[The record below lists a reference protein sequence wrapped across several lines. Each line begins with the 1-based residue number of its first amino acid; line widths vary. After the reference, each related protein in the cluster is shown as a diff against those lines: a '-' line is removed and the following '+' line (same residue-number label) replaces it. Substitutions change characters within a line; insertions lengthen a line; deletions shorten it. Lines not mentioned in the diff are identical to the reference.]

1 MPVYE
6 YTALDGRGKQVKG
19 SIDAESIRAARQ
31 RLRQQNIFPT
41 DIKEGHEAVQAKS
54 KDVLRYLQSDRV
66 PAKDLAVATRQL
78 ATLVE
83 AGLPLVSALNA
94 LADQI
99 DSPALKRI
107 TVSIREEVEEGI
119 SVAKALGKYPKVFPR
134 LYINLV
140 ASGEASG
147 NLEAV
152 LANLADYLDAQLEL
166 QRKVASALLYPALMM
181 VICSLVVFG
190 LITVVVPKIV
200 DIFRK
205 QGAELPL
212 PTKIMIFISD
222 ICSNY
227 WWLILAFAA
236 LAIWGFRNYAKT
248 PHGRAR
254 LDMLALRLPIYGRIY
269 TKIATA
275 RVAKTLG
282 TLLGSGV
289 DLLIGL
295 DITKNILSNVHLEA
309 ALENAKDGVRE
320 GRSLAAEI
328 SKSGLFPPMLSH
340 MVAVGEKSGQ
350 LEHML
355 SKAGESYEAEVNATL
370 AGLTSLL
377 EPLLM
382 IIVGTIVLAIIISVL
397 LPMADLITV
406 LQK

>member
-6 YTALDGRGKQVKG
+6 YIALDNRGKQAKG
-19 SIDAESIRAARQ
+19 TIDADSIRTARQ
-31 RLRQQNIFPT
+31 KLRAQNIFPT
-41 DIKEGHEAVQAKS
+41 EIKEGHEVTKAQS
-54 KDVLRYLQSDRV
+54 RDVMRFFVSDRV
-66 PAKDLAVATRQL
+66 SGKDLSVATRQL
-78 ATLVE
+78 ATLVG

-94 LADQI
+94 LSDQTE
-99 DSPALKRI
+99 SASLKRML
-107 TVSIREEVEEGI
+107 VSVREEVEEGI
-119 SVAKALGKYPKVFPR
+119 SLAKSLSRYPKVFPR

-147 NLEAV
+147 NLDTV
-152 LANLADYLDAQLEL
+152 LLNLSEYLEAQLEL
-166 QRKVASALLYPALMM
+166 RRKVVSALVYPALML

-205 QGAELPL
+205 QGAALPL
-212 PTKIMIFISD
+212 PTKIMIGISD
-222 ICSNY
+222 ICVNY
-227 WWLILAFAA
+227 WWLMIAVVVTAV
-236 LAIWGFRNYAKT
+236 WGFRRYSNSSEGKSRIDA
-248 PHGRAR
+248 A
-254 LDMLALRLPIYGRIY
+254 MLKMPLYGRIY

-289 DLLIGL
+289 DLLVGL
-295 DITKNILSNVHLEA
+295 DITKNILSNVHLEQ

-320 GRSLAAEI
+320 GRSLAMEF

-355 SKAGESYEAEVNATL
+355 SKAGEAYESEVDATL
-370 AGLTSLL
+370 ASLTSLL

-382 IIVGTIVLAIIISVL
+382 IVVGSLVLAIIISVL